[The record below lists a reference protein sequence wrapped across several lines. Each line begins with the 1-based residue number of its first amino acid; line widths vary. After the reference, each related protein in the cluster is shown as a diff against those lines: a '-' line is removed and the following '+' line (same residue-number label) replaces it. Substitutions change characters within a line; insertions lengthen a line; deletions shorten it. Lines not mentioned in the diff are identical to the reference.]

1 MDNSYKQ
8 VEQVTVDSAQ
18 PGDLYFLSR
27 QAIEE
32 RVSNRQSRIGFVGL
46 GRVGLPLA
54 ATLAGKGF
62 AVTGIDIKE
71 DIVNAVNAGR
81 SPYLDEAGLP
91 ELIRETTASGALS
104 ATTQIAAIEKCD
116 MVIIAVPTL
125 IKDEEP
131 DIEAVKRASSEIAQ
145 HFSPGKVLVLQS
157 TVPPHTTR
165 NVLARAIEEKTG
177 LRAGEDFG
185 LAYSPERTQSPQVLR
200 DLGAYPR
207 IVGGVDEQSAFITSS
222 VYSTFAPG
230 IIDMGSLVAAEIE
243 KVIENAYRDV
253 NIAFANE
260 LARTCEIYG
269 VDVHRII
276 EAANSQPFSHILEPG
291 LVGGHCIPMDPYYII
306 SDASRRGFTP
316 PLMQA
321 ARDINESIFQHV
333 VDMVDAGL
341 GNSGSSTTKTPL
353 PSPMVTVLGLSFKPD
368 VRSFDTSHTPKL
380 VKLLQK
386 RGYSVTIH
394 DPFLNG
400 SEQLLEPARLSSN
413 LYQSLEDAD
422 CLILSTAHQ
431 QYKQIDFARVK
442 ELMRGDL
449 VIDIRG
455 AFAPEKAEQKGLRY
469 RGLGRSR
476 EVEGKLQ
483 EEA

>member
-1 MDNSYKQ
+1 LKNAETTTNSYKQ

-341 GNSGSSTTKTPL
+341 GNSGSPTTKTPPPFAHGNRAGPELQARRQVFRYIPYSEAGKTAAEKRILGHHTRSLSEWLGAASRAGQVIFEPLSIHGGFRL
-353 PSPMVTVLGLSFKPD
+353 PD
-368 VRSFDTSHTPKL
+368 
-380 VKLLQK
+380 
-386 RGYSVTIH
+386 TIH
-394 DPFLNG
+394 RP
-400 SEQLLEPARLSSN
+400 PAIQANRF
-413 LYQSLEDAD
+413 
-422 CLILSTAHQ
+422 C
-431 QYKQIDFARVK
+431 
-442 ELMRGDL
+442 
-449 VIDIRG
+449 
-455 AFAPEKAEQKGLRY
+455 
-469 RGLGRSR
+469 SR
-476 EVEGKLQ
+476 EGAHARRPGYRYQGRVCPRESGAERVEVQRAGEKPGG
-483 EEA
+483 